1 MCQMHLDQFAT
12 NSPNIAQHRTLIIIT
27 SNELAAKKKKKKKWN
42 NKYYNISTKSWITR
56 HTDTFD

>member
-27 SNELAAKKKKKKKWN
+27 SNELAAKKKKKKKME
-42 NKYYNISTKSWITR
+42 
-56 HTDTFD
+56 